1 MNTADKK
8 NKIKQLA
15 IDMLKESQEAQ
26 LKLVEKALNSGAL
39 DIDAWDENDKP
50 MILPKIIVTAVL
62 QRESQ
67 QYEAK
72 GTSYEKKVK
81 KEVNNLKIFL

>member
-8 NKIKQLA
+8 NKIRQIA

>member
-1 MNTADKK
+1 MNTTDKK

-50 MILPKIIVTAVL
+50 MILPKVIVTAVL
-62 QRESQ
+62 QTEAQ

-72 GTSYEKKVK
+72 GTSFEKQIK